1 MLETFESRQWN
12 DPFSESN
19 QARAIAQLESG
30 SVLMFPQLPFLLSQE
45 EKCFLTP
52 DCADPHAKNIG
63 YHPETNRLWGVH
75 QLPDESRM
83 QLKNMLHRFAN
94 NALTLVNNLLPQY
107 KSELMIGRTS
117 YRPVEVIGR
126 ASSYRKDDKRLHVD
140 AFPSS
145 PNQGKRILRVFSNIN
160 PHGKA
165 RVWRIGEPF
174 EQVAK
179 RFLPTVSKPL
189 PGAASL
195 LNFLRITKT
204 YRTHYDHIML
214 HMHDN
219 MKADEQYQKTA
230 PQQTVHFPANTTW
243 IVQTDHVSHAAMQG
257 QFLLEQT
264 FYLPVDAMDNPA
276 HSPLKIL
283 ESLMN
288 QPLT

>member
-1 MLETFESRQWN
+1 MLETFESRQWT
-12 DPFSESN
+12 DAFSESN

-45 EKCFLTP
+45 EKSFLTP

-63 YHPETNRLWGVH
+63 YHPESNRLWGVH
-75 QLPDESRM
+75 QLPDESRI
-83 QLKNMLHRFAN
+83 QLKKMLHRFAN
-94 NALTLVNNLLPQY
+94 NALTLVINLLPHY
-107 KSELMIGRTS
+107 KSQLIIGRTS
-117 YRPVEVIGR
+117 YRPIEVVGR

-160 PHGKA
+160 PDGKA

-189 PGAASL
+189 PGSAAL

-204 YRTHYDHIML
+204 YRTPYDHIML

-219 MKADEQYQKTA
+219 MKADEHYQKTA

-264 FYLPVDAMDNPA
+264 FYLPVDAMKNPA

-283 ESLMN
+283 ESMMN
-288 QPLT
+288 QPLI